1 MTKLTR
7 IAMKTLGLALVAGCL
22 AVSAVAED
30 DGALLNSRVIGSNP
44 LQTIGGVPSGGAAWV
59 VSKGRT
65 ILNGDG
71 SLNLRVEGLLLQ
83 SNGTTGP
90 VTEVSASLVCGGS
103 GGTVMA
109 TTAGVPLTPAGNA
122 HVHEKITLPAS
133 CIGPVILVRVAAANG
148 TPVAQGPFIAATGF
162 TNAAPAKE
170 SDDAHEST
178 DKF

>member
-7 IAMKTLGLALVAGCL
+7 IALKTLGLALVAGSL
-22 AVSAVAED
+22 AASAMAED
-30 DGALLNSRVIGSNP
+30 DGGLLNSRLIGSNP
-44 LQTIGGVPSGGAAWV
+44 SQTIGGVASGGAAWV
-59 VSKGRT
+59 VSKGHT
-65 ILNGDG
+65 TLNGDG
-71 SLNLRVEGLLLQ
+71 NLNLRVEGLLLH
-83 SNGTTGP
+83 STGTTGP

-103 GGTVMA
+103 GGTVVA
-109 TTAGVPLTPAGNA
+109 TTAAVTLTPAGNA
-122 HVHEKITLPAS
+122 HIHEKITLPAS

-170 SDDAHEST
+170 SDDEHDST

>member
-7 IAMKTLGLALVAGCL
+7 IALKTLGLALVAGTL
-22 AVSAVAED
+22 AAGAIAGD
-30 DGALLNSRVIGSNP
+30 DGGLLNSTLIGSNP
-44 LQTIGGVPSGGAAWV
+44 LQSIGGVPSGGAAWV
-59 VSKGRT
+59 VSKGHT
-65 ILNGDG
+65 TLNGDG

-83 SNGTTGP
+83 STGTTGP

-103 GGTVMA
+103 GGTVVA
-109 TTAGVPLTPAGNA
+109 TTAAVALTPAGNA
-122 HVHEKITLPAS
+122 HIHDKVTLPAS
-133 CIGPVILVRVAAANG
+133 CIGPSILVRVAAANG

-170 SDDAHEST
+170 PDNHDST

>member
-1 MTKLTR
+1 MTKRMR
-7 IAMKTLGLALVAGCL
+7 IASKTLGLALVAGCL

-44 LQTIGGVPSGGAAWV
+44 MQTIGGVPSGGAAWV
-59 VSKGRT
+59 VAKGRT
-65 ILNGDG
+65 NLNGDG
-71 SLNLRVEGLLLQ
+71 GLNLRLEGLLLQ
-83 SNGTTGP
+83 STGTTGP
-90 VTEVSASLVCGGS
+90 VTEVSASLVCGG
-103 GGTVMA
+103 GGGAVVA

-122 HVHEKITLPAS
+122 HIHEKITLPAS
-133 CIGPVILVRVAAANG
+133 CIGAVILVRVAAANG

-170 SDDAHEST
+170 SDDEHESA